1 MIEPK
6 FYWQRV
12 PPRLLP
18 FFHFFNVPLTANTSS
33 SSYVLRIIEQIA
45 SREDFVAF
53 KLDIDTPEIE
63 IPIVLE
69 LLRHPES
76 ATLIDD
82 FFFELHFR
90 CEFLMYCGWKTAI
103 PEEAYGLQLTR
114 SHALKLFLRLRETG
128 MRAHIW
134 P

>member
-1 MIEPK
+1 M
-6 FYWQRV
+6 RV
-12 PPRLLP
+12 
-18 FFHFFNVPLTANTSS
+18 
-33 SSYVLRIIEQIA
+33 IDQIA

-69 LLRHPES
+69 LLRHPEK
-76 ATLIDD
+76 AAFIDD

-90 CEFLMYCGWKTAI
+90 CEFLMYCGWGTEI
-103 PEEAYGLQLTR
+103 PEESYGLQLTR
-114 SHALKLFLRLRETG
+114 SHALKLFLRLREQG